1 MTNSGSL
8 QKSKSSTGLSVLIV
22 LALGFLM
29 ATLDVTVVNVAMAD
43 MKNTLSMSLSGV
55 TWVVDGYILTFAS
68 LLLAG
73 GALADRFGS
82 KAIYILGLA
91 VFVMASCLCAVSING
106 QMLIAGRLMQ
116 GIGAALFMPS
126 SLSLLAAS
134 YPDERVRARMFGL
147 WAALVSAASGL
158 GPFIGG
164 VLVQAAG
171 WQSIFLI
178 NVPLGVA
185 ALISA
190 YRVLGHVPRKSSR
203 MNITGNLLGM
213 AALGFLSFALIQGPS
228 AGWRSPIILGAF
240 AAALL
245 AFVLF
250 LLREISAETSI
261 LPASLYQNGRFSAAQ
276 FVGFLLNF
284 ALFGGMFMLSLFLQE
299 ARGASSFMAGVE
311 LLPMMAVFVMGNIL
325 FARLANRF
333 EAGQLMFMSMAASC
347 IIALLLFVLV
357 SPDFPYWQ
365 LAVLMSVMNLGTGIT
380 VPAMTTVI
388 MQAAGQQHANIAGA
402 ALNANRQIGAL
413 VGVAVSGVIIH
424 LSATWY
430 AGAGFTFLMMGAA
443 YSLAALLVWLFLAAH
458 NGNAATEKNANH

>member
-1 MTNSGSL
+1 
-8 QKSKSSTGLSVLIV
+8 
-22 LALGFLM
+22 M

-91 VFVMASCLCAVSING
+91 VFVLASCLCAVSING

-134 YPDERVRARMFGL
+134 YPDERVRARIFGL

-164 VLVQAAG
+164 VLVQTAG

-178 NVPLGVA
+178 NVPLGA
-185 ALISA
+185 APLISA
-190 YRVLGHVPRKSSR
+190 YRILGRVPGKSSR
-203 MNITGNLLGM
+203 VNLTGHLLGV

-261 LPASLYQNGRFSAAQ
+261 LPASLYKTADSQLLKLS
-276 FVGFLLNF
+276 GF
-284 ALFGGMFMLSLFLQE
+284 
-299 ARGASSFMAGVE
+299 
-311 LLPMMAVFVMGNIL
+311 
-325 FARLANRF
+325 
-333 EAGQLMFMSMAASC
+333 
-347 IIALLLFVLV
+347 
-357 SPDFPYWQ
+357 Y
-365 LAVLMSVMNLGTGIT
+365 
-380 VPAMTTVI
+380 
-388 MQAAGQQHANIAGA
+388 
-402 ALNANRQIGAL
+402 
-413 VGVAVSGVIIH
+413 
-424 LSATWY
+424 
-430 AGAGFTFLMMGAA
+430 
-443 YSLAALLVWLFLAAH
+443 
-458 NGNAATEKNANH
+458 

>member
-1 MTNSGSL
+1 MTNSGFL

-91 VFVMASCLCAVSING
+91 VFVLASCLCAVSING

-134 YPDERVRARMFGL
+134 YPDERVRARIFGL

-164 VLVQAAG
+164 VLVQTAG

-178 NVPLGVA
+178 NVPLGAA

-190 YRVLGHVPRKSSR
+190 YRILGRVPGKSSR
-203 MNITGNLLGM
+203 VNLTGHLLGV

-228 AGWRSPIILGAF
+228 AGWLSPIILGAF

-261 LPASLYQNGRFSAAQ
+261 LPASLYKNGRFSAAQ
-276 FVGFLLNF
+276 IVGFLLNF

-299 ARGASSFMAGVE
+299 VRGASSFIAGVE
-311 LLPMMAVFVMGNIL
+311 LLPMMAVFVIGNML
-325 FARLANRF
+325 FSRLANWF

-380 VPAMTTVI
+380 VPAMTTMI

>member
-1 MTNSGSL
+1 MTNSGFL

-91 VFVMASCLCAVSING
+91 VFVLASCLCAVSING

-134 YPDERVRARMFGL
+134 YPDERVRA

-164 VLVQAAG
+164 VLVQTAG

-178 NVPLGVA
+178 NVPLGAA

-190 YRVLGHVPRKSSR
+190 YRILGRVPGKSSR
-203 MNITGNLLGM
+203 VNLTGHLLGV

-250 LLREISAETSI
+250 L
-261 LPASLYQNGRFSAAQ
+261 AAC
-276 FVGFLLNF
+276 L
-284 ALFGGMFMLSLFLQE
+284 
-299 ARGASSFMAGVE
+299 
-311 LLPMMAVFVMGNIL
+311 
-325 FARLANRF
+325 
-333 EAGQLMFMSMAASC
+333 C
-347 IIALLLFVLV
+347 
-357 SPDFPYWQ
+357 
-365 LAVLMSVMNLGTGIT
+365 
-380 VPAMTTVI
+380 
-388 MQAAGQQHANIAGA
+388 
-402 ALNANRQIGAL
+402 
-413 VGVAVSGVIIH
+413 
-424 LSATWY
+424 
-430 AGAGFTFLMMGAA
+430 
-443 YSLAALLVWLFLAAH
+443 
-458 NGNAATEKNANH
+458 

>member
-1 MTNSGSL
+1 MTNSGFL

-43 MKNTLSMSLSGV
+43 MKNTLSISLSGV

-91 VFVMASCLCAVSING
+91 VFVLASCLCAVSING

-134 YPDERVRARMFGL
+134 YPDERVRARIFGL

-164 VLVQAAG
+164 VLVQTAG

-178 NVPLGVA
+178 NVPLGAA

-190 YRVLGHVPRKSSR
+190 YRILGRVPGKSSR
-203 MNITGNLLGM
+203 VNLTGHLLGV

-228 AGWRSPIILGAF
+228 AGWLSPIILGAF

-261 LPASLYQNGRFSAAQ
+261 LPASLYKNGRFSAAQ
-276 FVGFLLNF
+276 IVGFLLNF

-299 ARGASSFMAGVE
+299 VRGASSFIAGVE
-311 LLPMMAVFVMGNIL
+311 LLPMMAVFVIGNML
-325 FARLANRF
+325 FSRLANWF

-380 VPAMTTVI
+380 VPAMTTMI

>member
-1 MTNSGSL
+1 M
-8 QKSKSSTGLSVLIV
+8 LIV

-147 WAALVSAASGL
+147 WAALVSSASGL

-178 NVPLGVA
+178 NVPLGFF

-190 YRVLGHVPRKSSR
+190 YRVLGHVPQRPHEHYRASAWNGRSR
-203 MNITGNLLGM
+203 LSFVCLDTGAFSGLALTHNSWCIRGGAFGICAVFAAGNLCGNVD
-213 AALGFLSFALIQGPS
+213 S
-228 AGWRSPIILGAF
+228 AGVLISKRPILNCSIRWVF
-240 AAALL
+240 AEFCSFRRHVYAKP
-245 AFVLF
+245 FC
-250 LLREISAETSI
+250 RK
-261 LPASLYQNGRFSAAQ
+261 
-276 FVGFLLNF
+276 
-284 ALFGGMFMLSLFLQE
+284 QE
-299 ARGASSFMAGVE
+299 AQAPLWPVLSHADDGGLRD
-311 LLPMMAVFVMGNIL
+311 
-325 FARLANRF
+325 
-333 EAGQLMFMSMAASC
+333 GQ
-347 IIALLLFVLV
+347 
-357 SPDFPYWQ
+357 Y
-365 LAVLMSVMNLGTGIT
+365 SVC
-380 VPAMTTVI
+380 P
-388 MQAAGQQHANIAGA
+388 
-402 ALNANRQIGAL
+402 
-413 VGVAVSGVIIH
+413 SGESV
-424 LSATWY
+424 
-430 AGAGFTFLMMGAA
+430 
-443 YSLAALLVWLFLAAH
+443 
-458 NGNAATEKNANH
+458 